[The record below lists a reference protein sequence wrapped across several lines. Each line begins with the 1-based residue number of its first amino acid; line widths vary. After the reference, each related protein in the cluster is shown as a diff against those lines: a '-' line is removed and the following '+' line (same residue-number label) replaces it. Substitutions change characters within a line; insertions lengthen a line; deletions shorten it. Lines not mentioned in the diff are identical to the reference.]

1 MRYLLDTCL
10 VSELVKAVPNAGVT
24 EWLARHPETDCFL
37 SAITIGE
44 LQAGVSKMAAS
55 DKQAFL
61 ATWLDVVVPQ
71 RFHGRVLAVD
81 STVAQMWGVKRGESA
96 ARGVV
101 LPLADAQ
108 IAATAIVHGL
118 VVVTR
123 NEIDLQRCGATTVN
137 PWS

>member
-1 MRYLLDTCL
+1 
-10 VSELVKAVPNAGVT
+10 
-24 EWLARHPETDCFL
+24 
-37 SAITIGE
+37 
-44 LQAGVSKMAAS
+44 MAAS

-61 ATWLDVVVPQ
+61 ATWIDVELPQ
-71 RFHGRVLAVD
+71 RFPSRVLAVD

-101 LPLADAQ
+101 LPPADAQ
-108 IAATAIVHGL
+108 IAATAIVHGM

-123 NEIDLQRCGATTVN
+123 NEVDLQRCGATTVN